1 MLKTVH
7 IFPAFVSDY
16 TGKEIISL
24 SKYNY
29 VFSDYLL
36 LASKELNID
45 LSDFDLVTNNYLDH
59 QLKSQYVQF
68 IFGCAFS
75 DILYEEQI
83 IPEYTAGYSMGV
95 YASLYHSKSFDFQTG
110 LNLIKNAYHLI
121 KANLPHINYG
131 MAVIGGVEMKDV
143 KCIIINNSLNAEV
156 ININNQNSYVVSGV
170 KNDIDILVN
179 IAKEEGALHTRIM
192 NIGFPYHSTCL
203 NEAAAEFGNY
213 LSNINILKP
222 ELKVIS
228 SLDQRIIDS
237 ESEIKKEL
245 ADNINKK
252 INWLNT
258 FNFFLN
264 SGINNY
270 LEAGAG
276 ESLTKIGKFI
286 DGDFKIY
293 NSKNLDQYFNLFK

>member
-7 IFPAFVSDY
+7 IFPAFVSEY

-24 SKYNY
+24 SKYKN
-29 VFSDYLL
+29 VFADYLI
-36 LASKELNID
+36 LASKELNKD
-45 LSDFDLVTNNYLDH
+45 LSDFDLVSNNYLDH
-59 QLKSQYVQF
+59 QLKSQYIQF
-68 IFGCAFS
+68 IFGCSFS
-75 DILYEEQI
+75 DILYEENI
-83 IPEYTAGYSMGV
+83 IPDYTAGYSMGV

-110 LNLIKNAYHLI
+110 LNLIKNAYHII
-121 KANLPHINYG
+121 KSTLPHISYG

-170 KNDIDILVN
+170 KNDIEMLVS
-179 IAKEEGALHTRIM
+179 IAKDEGALHTRIM

-203 NEAAAEFGNY
+203 NEAAVEFGAF
-213 LSNINILKP
+213 LANINIQKP

-228 SLDQRIIDS
+228 SIDQRVINS
-237 ESEIKKEL
+237 EAEIKKEL

-252 INWLNT
+252 INWLDT
-258 FNFFLN
+258 FNLFLL
-264 SGINNY
+264 SGTKNF
-270 LEAGAG
+270 LECGAG

-293 NSKNLDQYFNLFK
+293 NSKNLDQYFNLMK